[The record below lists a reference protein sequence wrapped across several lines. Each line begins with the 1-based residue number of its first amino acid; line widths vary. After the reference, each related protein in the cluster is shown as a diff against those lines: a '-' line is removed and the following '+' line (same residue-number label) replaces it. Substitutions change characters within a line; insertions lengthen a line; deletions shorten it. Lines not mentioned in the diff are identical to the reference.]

1 MKLSVATLAILLTG
15 SASAFA
21 PSVHKPA
28 ATTAVVTR
36 TACHM
41 SVGKEEDST
50 APLSRLQFIQ
60 QTVAATAAT
69 FTLLPNVA
77 NAAKYGS
84 FGAGSP
90 EVLDPSTA
98 VVDEEILA
106 SEPVQK
112 AFAAVKNYKK
122 TIDDIKTV
130 LDGNKQADVGP
141 IIRKELDFVQLRAD
155 LNTLNSAFDEETQR
169 GTDRLVRLIMQDV
182 TELETANKQKPG
194 VERSEKRLNIMY
206 GKLEKLSKAFADYLA
221 FV

>member
-1 MKLSVATLAILLTG
+1 MSLGKNQEESITL
-15 SASAFA
+15 
-21 PSVHKPA
+21 
-28 ATTAVVTR
+28 
-36 TACHM
+36 
-41 SVGKEEDST
+41 D
-50 APLSRLQFIQ
+50 RLQFIQ
-60 QTVAATAAT
+60 QTMAATAAAFT
-69 FTLLPNVA
+69 FLPNSA

-106 SEPVQK
+106 SESVQK
-112 AFAAVKNYKK
+112 AFAAVKSYKK
-122 TIDDIKTV
+122 TIEDIKAT
-130 LDGNKQADVGP
+130 LDGNNQADVGP

-194 VERSEKRLNIMY
+194 VERSEKRLSIMY

>member
-1 MKLSVATLAILLTG
+1 VSTELCTFTLNDILTAT
-15 SASAFA
+15 AS
-21 PSVHKPA
+21 S
-28 ATTAVVTR
+28 TTACMALGNNPEKNIVL
-36 TACHM
+36 
-41 SVGKEEDST
+41 G
-50 APLSRLQFIQ
+50 RLQFIQ
-60 QTVAATAAT
+60 QTVAATAAA
-69 FTLLPNVA
+69 FTLLPNSA

-112 AFAAVKNYKK
+112 AFAAVKSYKK
-122 TIDDIKTV
+122 TIEDIKSL
-130 LDGNKQADVGP
+130 LDSNNQADVGP

-194 VERSEKRLNIMY
+194 VERSEKRLSIMY
-206 GKLEKLSKAFADYLA
+206 GKLEKLNKAFADYLA

>member
-1 MKLSVATLAILLTG
+1 LIHFEFAI
-15 SASAFA
+15 F
-21 PSVHKPA
+21 K
-28 ATTAVVTR
+28 ATTSSTTVYMTLGRNDQENNAV
-36 TACHM
+36 M
-41 SVGKEEDST
+41 D
-50 APLSRLQFIQ
+50 RLQFIQ
-60 QTVAATAAT
+60 QTMAATAAFT
-69 FTLLPNVA
+69 FFPNSA

-112 AFAAVKNYKK
+112 AFAAVKSYKK
-122 TIDDIKTV
+122 TIEDIKAL
-130 LDGNKQADVGP
+130 LDSNNQADVGP

-194 VERSEKRLNIMY
+194 VERSEKRLSIMY
-206 GKLEKLSKAFADYLA
+206 GKLEKLNKAFADYLA